1 MSNELARSIQR
12 KTQPHLTDKH
22 KKWRL
27 AFAREH
33 KHWTVEQSR
42 SDVMFMDHSLQSKT
56 AANELFRAEII
67 Y

>member
-1 MSNELARSIQR
+1 MSSTRR
-12 KTQPHLTDKH
+12 KTQPHLTEKH
-22 KKWRL
+22 KKRRF

-56 AANELFRAEII
+56 AAKNELFRAEII